1 MSENLG
7 GAKIPE
13 LFGELLAGVRL
24 MEGLLS
30 PNELARRVVRA
41 AMAQPGVAGARLWR
55 VERGAAEVWAAEGNL
70 PAAGSHGA
78 GGGAALVSET
88 ADPTLWTS
96 ALGSDDFRVRALE
109 VRGRQPLTAAVQC
122 QLDYLARFAAV
133 VLALAERRG
142 AMEELSS
149 WKPPNG

>member
-55 VERGAAEVWAAEGNL
+55 VERGAAEVWAAEGN
-70 PAAGSHGA
+70 
-78 GGGAALVSET
+78 
-88 ADPTLWTS
+88 
-96 ALGSDDFRVRALE
+96 
-109 VRGRQPLTAAVQC
+109 
-122 QLDYLARFAAV
+122 
-133 VLALAERRG
+133 
-142 AMEELSS
+142 
-149 WKPPNG
+149 